1 LVKKIKAS
9 ASGLGRDISH
19 SDTSKLIFSDGKKS
33 KNKPTS
39 AAGSTPVKTKGND
52 KNSFSTESI
61 NPTTLYLRQI
71 GFQPLLSAREELS
84 LARKIAKG
92 CEPSRQKMIESNLR
106 LVVKIARH
114 YCKRGL
120 PFMDLIEE
128 GNIGL
133 MVAVRKYDPK
143 RGFRFSTYA
152 TWWIRQNIERAI
164 MNQTRTVRL
173 PIHVIKELN
182 IYLRLAKHLSQKC
195 NHTPSAE
202 ELAALVD
209 KPLQEVERILSLAPS
224 ASSLD
229 APVND
234 EYSRVFLDNIE
245 DENNIDPEHLVQDV
259 YRKDKMERFVK
270 QLDQRYLEVI
280 VRRFGLLG
288 HKPSTLEEVGESIG
302 VTRERVR
309 QLQLEGLRRLRYI
322 LKRDNYEG

>member
-1 LVKKIKAS
+1 MVKKIKAATS
-9 ASGLGRDISH
+9 DLGRDISH
-19 SDTSKLIFSDGKKS
+19 SDTSKLIFSDRSNAKKKTSPVAAETEVKKGKE
-33 KNKPTS
+33 
-39 AAGSTPVKTKGND
+39 
-52 KNSFSTESI
+52 KNSFSKDSI

-71 GFQPLLSAREELS
+71 GFQPLLTAREELS

-92 CEPSRQKMIESNLR
+92 CEQSRQKMIESNLR

-195 NHTPSAE
+195 NHIPSAE
-202 ELAALVD
+202 ELACLVD
-209 KPLQEVERILSLAPS
+209 KPLKEVERILSLAPS

-234 EYSRVFLDNIE
+234 EYTRVFLDNIE
-245 DENNIDPEHLVQDV
+245 DDNNIDPEHLVQCLH
-259 YRKDKMERFVK
+259 RKDKMDFFVK
-270 QLDQRYLEVI
+270 QLDQRFLEVI
-280 VRRFGLLG
+280 ARRFGLLG
-288 HKPSTLEEVGESIG
+288 HKPATLEEVGDTIG

-322 LKRDNYEG
+322 LKRANYDG

>member
-1 LVKKIKAS
+1 MVKKIKS
-9 ASGLGRDISH
+9 SPMDLGRDISH
-19 SDTSKLIFSDGKKS
+19 SDTSKLIFSEKTTQKKKS
-33 KNKPTS
+33 KTS
-39 AAGSTPVKTKGND
+39 DAEVARAVDASVADGAS
-52 KNSFSTESI
+52 
-61 NPTTLYLRQI
+61 PTTLYLRKI
-71 GFQPLLSAREELS
+71 GYQPLLSAKEELS
-84 LARKIAKG
+84 LARRVVKG
-92 CEPSRQKMIESNLR
+92 CEAARHQMIEANLR

-128 GNIGL
+128 GNLGL

-173 PIHVIKELN
+173 PVHIIKELN
-182 IYLRLAKHLSQKC
+182 VYLRLAKHLTQK
-195 NHTPSAE
+195 NNQSPSVE

-209 KPLQEVERILSLAPS
+209 KPLDEVQKILSLAPS

-234 EYSRVFLDNIE
+234 EYSRAHLDNIE
-245 DENNIDPEHLVQDV
+245 DEVNIDPEKLVRDMHLKEQMEAYVQ
-259 YRKDKMERFVK
+259 K
-270 QLDQRYLEVI
+270 LDQRFFEVI
-280 VRRFGLLG
+280 IRRYGLLG
-288 HKPSTLEEVGESIG
+288 HKPATLEEVGDSIG

-309 QLQLEGLRRLRYI
+309 QLQLEGLKRLRC
-322 LKRDNYEG
+322 LMRRDNYDG